1 MNINKNNSYY
11 DEKNMI
17 YSLEYFHL
25 LSQKGFNYELPER
38 TLHIINKISAQV
50 GAPSYI
56 KTPIFKKK
64 HNSNEISYS
73 VQGQRQGHGQDQRQ
87 YYGERNNV
95 EKLQKYENRYESKND
110 NTSNINN
117 YDRYRDNKEYIKT
130 THNKHNR
137 NKKKNPKPLSDAE
150 WETLRTFEKTKIVKN
165 EEGIQKDINKIRTEM
180 NKLTKDNYEDIKIE
194 VMDKLEI
201 LIEELGQ
208 IDEEVGTG
216 TDDTD
221 IDKNKYEN
229 YKNDSLCE
237 VGKAIFNLSAS
248 NGFYAE
254 LYAKLYGELVKKFK
268 VMKSVLDKNKEEFT
282 ELFEKFEHV
291 NPDDDYE
298 KFCEINE
305 YNEKRRSIVKFM
317 AYLMKYYCISLATTY
332 TYIYKL
338 MKIFIE
344 NMDIDE
350 KEVICEE
357 VSELIYIILS
367 VVNQELYDYE
377 IYDSDCEDENID
389 IESIFEENIN
399 DLDNCND
406 INNDNINSESNIS
419 KIKELYMHN
428 IYKVIKVLSEKKA
441 RSYKSLTNKSIFKMM
456 DIIELNEE

>member
-1 MNINKNNSYY
+1 
-11 DEKNMI
+11 
-17 YSLEYFHL
+17 
-25 LSQKGFNYELPER
+25 
-38 TLHIINKISAQV
+38 
-50 GAPSYI
+50 
-56 KTPIFKKK
+56 
-64 HNSNEISYS
+64 
-73 VQGQRQGHGQDQRQ
+73 
-87 YYGERNNV
+87 
-95 EKLQKYENRYESKND
+95 
-110 NTSNINN
+110 
-117 YDRYRDNKEYIKT
+117 
-130 THNKHNR
+130 
-137 NKKKNPKPLSDAE
+137 
-150 WETLRTFEKTKIVKN
+150 
-165 EEGIQKDINKIRTEM
+165 
-180 NKLTKDNYEDIKIE
+180 
-194 VMDKLEI
+194 
-201 LIEELGQ
+201 
-208 IDEEVGTG
+208 
-216 TDDTD
+216 
-221 IDKNKYEN
+221 
-229 YKNDSLCE
+229 
-237 VGKAIFNLSAS
+237 
-248 NGFYAE
+248 
-254 LYAKLYGELVKKFK
+254 
-268 VMKSVLDKNKEEFT
+268 MKSVLDKNKEEFT